1 MKILFSV
8 IYVDANVKTSMILLV
23 ILQEGNI
30 TSTEHNQ
37 YYSHLVWPFGGF
49 VVWSL
54 VLIIPNKVSAN
65 LKFIHFIHKIVI

>member
-1 MKILFSV
+1 
-8 IYVDANVKTSMILLV
+8 MILPV
-23 ILQEGNI
+23 TLQEGNI

-37 YYSHLVWPFGGF
+37 YRSHLVWPFGGF

-65 LKFIHFIHKIVI
+65 LNFIHFIHKIVI